1 MDFITKLSLV
11 AGKDAI
17 LVICNRLSKIIY
29 FVTTTEGTSAEELT
43 RLFRDNMWK
52 LHELLKSIVLQNQ
65 VLRVEQV
72 NKPCIGLTQE
82 NSIEN
87 SV

>member
-1 MDFITKLSLV
+1 VDFITKLSLV

-52 LHELLKSIVLQNQ
+52 LHELLKSIVLQTQ